1 MNEYIVNCPCCG
13 EQLKI
18 SIDSSGNATA
28 FLLDK
33 NKSGIVYKENDDF
46 NNIIVFFEKEFIS
59 VNCKRVKLE
68 LKAEELYPE
77 GYDLNQIFVSFKERK
92 LQHDIERGSKKAI
105 KDIKKGKM

>member
-33 NKSGIVYKENDDF
+33 NKISQNELSNRFGIELGIVESSDN
-46 NNIIVFFEKEFIS
+46 
-59 VNCKRVKLE
+59 LE
-68 LKAEELYPE
+68 E
-77 GYDLNQIFVSFKERK
+77 
-92 LQHDIERGSKKAI
+92 
-105 KDIKKGKM
+105 

>member
-33 NKSGIVYKENDDF
+33 NKISQNELSNIFGIELGIVESSKE
-46 NNIIVFFEKEFIS
+46 
-59 VNCKRVKLE
+59 VN
-68 LKAEELYPE
+68 
-77 GYDLNQIFVSFKERK
+77 
-92 LQHDIERGSKKAI
+92 
-105 KDIKKGKM
+105 

>member
-33 NKSGIVYKENDDF
+33 NEISQAELSNIFGIELGIVESSDN
-46 NNIIVFFEKEFIS
+46 
-59 VNCKRVKLE
+59 LE
-68 LKAEELYPE
+68 E
-77 GYDLNQIFVSFKERK
+77 
-92 LQHDIERGSKKAI
+92 
-105 KDIKKGKM
+105 

>member
-33 NKSGIVYKENDDF
+33 NKISQDELSNRFGIELGIVESSDD
-46 NNIIVFFEKEFIS
+46 
-59 VNCKRVKLE
+59 LE
-68 LKAEELYPE
+68 E
-77 GYDLNQIFVSFKERK
+77 
-92 LQHDIERGSKKAI
+92 
-105 KDIKKGKM
+105 

>member
-33 NKSGIVYKENDDF
+33 NKILQSELSNRFSIELGIVESSKE
-46 NNIIVFFEKEFIS
+46 
-59 VNCKRVKLE
+59 VN
-68 LKAEELYPE
+68 
-77 GYDLNQIFVSFKERK
+77 
-92 LQHDIERGSKKAI
+92 
-105 KDIKKGKM
+105 

>member
-33 NKSGIVYKENDDF
+33 NKISREELSNRFGIELGIVESSDN
-46 NNIIVFFEKEFIS
+46 
-59 VNCKRVKLE
+59 LE
-68 LKAEELYPE
+68 E
-77 GYDLNQIFVSFKERK
+77 
-92 LQHDIERGSKKAI
+92 
-105 KDIKKGKM
+105 